1 MSVCVS
7 VSLLRV
13 LLSRMLAC
21 SLGYVFAVCLPA
33 ILLLCRQ
40 EKLDAYIAAGDLQP
54 TEKDAC
60 VQVFE
65 QMRNIHRQTNLHGG
79 ANAVQPP
86 GTVPDDENRPLTEAE
101 LRDELRKRER
111 MMQEGTSPD
120 GTVTDQWRVYSEA
133 IAVLGSNDKPL
144 RLVLQASAGTGK
156 SFLLETLFLWCH
168 LHGHT
173 VRAAAPTGIAA
184 ARLRLPRTPV
194 HASTLHWLMG
204 LSIDGESTLDPT
216 NAEDEGT
223 KRLASMTVL
232 MLDEASMIDAP
243 FWRCVRDQLSSIGA
257 TSTATASRFHPPED
271 AFGRVHLV
279 VALDMKQL
287 PPATSQPQFF
297 ATDPE
302 VFQVF
307 DFRVLRQNRRLAVG
321 TEDLEAF
328 HGVLEDVAHGKATS
342 RVRKALVRAFLHG
355 AGRNQT
361 TVKFE
366 NGTACVITRM
376 VRDRWNTHVLK
387 RIAKRYGR
395 SLRVK
400 AAFLARGAKSH

>member
-1 MSVCVS
+1 
-7 VSLLRV
+7 
-13 LLSRMLAC
+13 
-21 SLGYVFAVCLPA
+21 
-33 ILLLCRQ
+33 
-40 EKLDAYIAAGDLQP
+40 
-54 TEKDAC
+54 
-60 VQVFE
+60 
-65 QMRNIHRQTNLHGG
+65 MRNIHRQTNLHGG
-79 ANAVQPP
+79 ATSVGPNTTAV
-86 GTVPDDENRPLTEAE
+86 DEENRAFTD
-101 LRDELRKRER
+101 DELRVELLKRER
-111 MMQEGTSPD
+111 MMQEGASPD

-194 HASTLHWLMG
+194 HASTLHWLLG
-204 LSIDGESTLDPT
+204 LSIDGESKLDPS
-216 NAEDEGT
+216 NPEDEGT

-297 ATDPE
+297 ATHPE

-355 AGRNQT
+355 AGKTKQPLSSR
-361 TVKFE
+361 
-366 NGTACVITRM
+366 TA
-376 VRDRWNTHVLK
+376 L
-387 RIAKRYGR
+387 
-395 SLRVK
+395 
-400 AAFLARGAKSH
+400 LA